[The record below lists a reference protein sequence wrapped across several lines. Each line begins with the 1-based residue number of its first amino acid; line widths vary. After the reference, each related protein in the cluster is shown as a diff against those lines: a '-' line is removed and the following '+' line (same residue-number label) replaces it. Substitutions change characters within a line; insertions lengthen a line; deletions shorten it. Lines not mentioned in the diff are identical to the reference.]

1 MTGWSVSSVDSG
13 GRDGAPGPGTT
24 HDRRRFRE
32 LGTHDQPPARQ
43 LANARAHLPY
53 DVSRGSHANQ
63 LQAADIRVCC
73 CMYNSQRI
81 QVAHQLSYAPIPIAV
96 PSSQRHH
103 FHISLHSLQA
113 SLLPQIRCVFTPR
126 DTQQP
131 ASAATNTIKSAFAP
145 VCNLGL
151 RKTSQIIQILFATK
165 HHQSSVTS

>member
-1 MTGWSVSSVDSG
+1 MAPQAQARPTIDADS
-13 GRDGAPGPGTT
+13 RNSERTT
-24 HDRRRFRE
+24 SPRR
-32 LGTHDQPPARQ
+32 
-43 LANARAHLPY
+43 ANWPMPRAHLPY

-96 PSSQRHH
+96 PSGKRHH

-113 SLLPQIRCVFTPR
+113 SLLPQTRCVFTPR

-145 VCNLGL
+145 VCHLGL